1 MSERDDHIDV
11 LRDLAQGDANKQMDP
26 HWSYGR
32 RGFLKSG
39 AIAAAAIAMPMHLL
53 GARNAHAVQ
62 LPFSPDYGPL
72 FDTPDMATGFNLLR
86 LPQGFKYVSFGWTGD
101 VMADGVATP
110 GNHDGMA
117 VVASDANKL
126 ILIRNHE
133 LSGGSG
139 AFTPAKLTWD
149 PLASG
154 GTTSLTFNPRTGK
167 WLTSWASLGGT
178 LTNCAGGPTP
188 WNSWMTCEETSRG
201 PHTVV
206 SGANPYQFQHGWVFD
221 VPAVGPAKPVPLKDM
236 GAFSHEAVAV
246 DPVTGYIYETE
257 DSTPSGVYRFIP
269 KVKSRPEQGGK
280 LQMMK
285 LVVAPNANVT
295 INGVSYPY
303 YDTGIAQPAGASW
316 DVEWVDIGDPHKMF
330 ITGTTYGGVRSQGLV
345 QGASSFRR
353 GEGMWYGNGVIY
365 ICSTSGGA
373 AGEGQIFAYDPRK
386 ETLALVYES
395 TGNGVCD
402 NVDNI
407 AWSPR
412 GSLILCEDGG
422 NPVARMHGLTVD
434 GTIFPFCENNID
446 FSASGFGSYTRP
458 SGRVINSNNKGGE
471 FAGAT
476 FHNEWLFVN
485 IQSAGVTFAIT
496 GPWDNGAL

>member
-1 MSERDDHIDV
+1 MSKHDEHIDV
-11 LRDLAQGDANKQMDP
+11 LRDLAQGDAKKQMDP

-39 AIAAAAIAMPMHLL
+39 VMAAAAIAMPMQLL
-53 GARNAHAVQ
+53 GAKDARAVQ
-62 LPFSPDYGPL
+62 LPFSPDYGPM
-72 FDTPDMATGFNLLR
+72 FDTPDMATGYNLLR
-86 LPQGFKYVSFGWTGD
+86 LPQGFKYRSFGWTGD
-101 VMADGVATP
+101 VMGDGIATP
-110 GNHDGMA
+110 GSHDGMA

-126 ILIRNHE
+126 VLVRNHE
-133 LSGGSG
+133 LSGGAG
-139 AFTPAKLTWD
+139 AFTPPKLTWD
-149 PLASG
+149 PMAGG
-154 GTTSLTFNPRTGK
+154 GTSSLTFNPRTGQ
-167 WLTSWASLGGT
+167 WLTSWASIGGT

-206 SGANPYQFQHGWVFD
+206 NGTNPYQFQHGWVFD
-221 VPAVGPAKPVPLKDM
+221 VPAVGPAKPMPLKDM

-269 KVKSRPEQGGK
+269 NARNRPEQGGK
-280 LQMMK
+280 LQMLK
-285 LVVAPNANVT
+285 VLAPTNNSAN
-295 INGVSYPY
+295 IGGVPY
-303 YDTGIAQPAGASW
+303 AYFDTGFTNPAGTTW
-316 DVEWVDIGDPHKMF
+316 DVEWVDINEPHKMF
-330 ITGTTYGGVRSQGLV
+330 ITGTTYGGVRSQGIM
-345 QGASSFRR
+345 QGAASFRR

-386 ETLALVYES
+386 EKLTLIFES
-395 TGNGVCD
+395 SGNGVCD

-422 NPVARMHGLTVD
+422 NPVARMHGLTID
-434 GTIFPFCENNID
+434 GTIFPFCENNVD
-446 FSASGFGSYTRP
+446 FSAAGFGSYTRP
-458 SGRVINSNNKGGE
+458 SGRTFSANGKGSE
-471 FAGAT
+471 FCGAT

-485 IQSAGVTFAIT
+485 IQSPGITFAIT